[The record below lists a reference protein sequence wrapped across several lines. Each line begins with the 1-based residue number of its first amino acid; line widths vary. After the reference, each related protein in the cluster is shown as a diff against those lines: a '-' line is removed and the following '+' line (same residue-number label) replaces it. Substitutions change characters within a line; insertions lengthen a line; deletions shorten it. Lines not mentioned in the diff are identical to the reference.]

1 MINNTMTLCIGITDI
16 FYGNIEYF
24 NCTVPADITEDGKIN
39 KLSTLTKVQ
48 TWIREAKEI
57 LNDVDNL
64 LVWDIKLP
72 KKYDSKYMNI
82 ATDVIKECTSKNKT
96 YQCPK
101 YLLDYLNKAYGISY
115 EITKPIDLII
125 EL

>member
-1 MINNTMTLCIGITDI
+1 MINNTMTLCIGITGT

-64 LVWDIKLP
+64 LVWNIKLP

-82 ATDVIKECTSKNKT
+82 ATDVIKECTSENKT

>member
-1 MINNTMTLCIGITDI
+1 MINNTMTLCIGITDT

-24 NCTVPADITEDGKIN
+24 SCTVPADITEDGKIN
-39 KLSTLTKVQ
+39 KLSTLTKIQ
-48 TWIREAKEI
+48 TWIKEAKEI

-82 ATDVIKECTSKNKT
+82 ATDVIKECTSENKT

>member
-1 MINNTMTLCIGITDI
+1 
-16 FYGNIEYF
+16 
-24 NCTVPADITEDGKIN
+24 
-39 KLSTLTKVQ
+39 
-48 TWIREAKEI
+48 
-57 LNDVDNL
+57 
-64 LVWDIKLP
+64 
-72 KKYDSKYMNI
+72 MNI
-82 ATDVIKECTSKNKT
+82 ATDVIKECTSENKT

>member
-1 MINNTMTLCIGITDI
+1 MINNTMTLCIGITDT

-72 KKYDSKYMNI
+72 KKYDSKYINI
-82 ATDVIKECTSKNKT
+82 ATDVIKEYTSENKI